1 MASIVRDC
9 NPRCCNIYGCTHIDM
24 FHNQFL
30 SRNCFS
36 KNLNL
41 DGEETIHH
49 AHHTHSLT
57 TTRGIG
63 RLKVHAH
70 SSRSI
75 LMVSSELQDDQD
87 LRIFMIS
94 ATCQKRGSFFNLGCR
109 SCRSFIQWNLS
120 VWFSRSFSRIRRKK
134 NREVTSD
141 EATVDQQF
149 GGSYMNET
157 DWHVR
162 TPITSR
168 HRVTQSNVRVD
179 WWDSSQ
185 RGLGEHYV

>member
-1 MASIVRDC
+1 VGRTAITNSIRQNTAKVYIVRPGLSCPTIFCSKMASIVRDC

-109 SCRSFIQWNLS
+109 SCRSFIQ
-120 VWFSRSFSRIRRKK
+120 
-134 NREVTSD
+134 
-141 EATVDQQF
+141 
-149 GGSYMNET
+149 
-157 DWHVR
+157 
-162 TPITSR
+162 
-168 HRVTQSNVRVD
+168 
-179 WWDSSQ
+179 
-185 RGLGEHYV
+185 